1 MKNPVIAA
9 SGIIGF
15 GLEYHRLGVLDCFG
29 AVVIKGTTL
38 KPRIGNPPPRLAE
51 TPAGLLNSVGLENPG
66 VELVVK
72 EMIPRLRETGVTI
85 IVNVAGSTA
94 EEYCAVV
101 ERLNDV
107 DGVAALEI
115 NVSCPNVEA
124 GGMQFGL
131 NPSGTADLV
140 KSILKVTGRTLIVK
154 LTPNAQNIVPVA
166 RAAEDAGAHA
176 VSLIN
181 TILGMAIDVR
191 ARRPVL
197 STTYGGLSG
206 PAVKPVALRMVWDVS
221 NAVKIPVIGLGGIS
235 TAEDALEFI
244 MAGASAVQVGTAMF
258 TNPRVG
264 REIIAGLEEWMSAEG
279 AGSLK
284 EIVGA
289 AKADRKGG

>member
-131 NPSGTADLV
+131 NPSDTADLV